1 LTISPIISA
10 GTPPL
15 FRKTVACKDS
25 KEEFIEGDDIVVDD
39 AQERCRHKTKRY
51 NLASK
56 KNLRLSSAMWDEASL
71 RHD

>member
-1 LTISPIISA
+1 M
-10 GTPPL
+10 
-15 FRKTVACKDS
+15 VACKDS
-25 KEEFIEGDDIVVDD
+25 KEEFIEGDNIVVDD

-51 NLASK
+51 NPASK

>member
-15 FRKTVACKDS
+15 FWKMVACKDS

-39 AQERCRHKTKRY
+39 AQE
-51 NLASK
+51 
-56 KNLRLSSAMWDEASL
+56 
-71 RHD
+71 